1 MPHRAC
7 GPGDIIVPPA
17 YGGWLLGRA
26 LEEEGPGPWW
36 EYVGVAPEFTD
47 ALSRAAR
54 LANRAG
60 ARVWFHAGGE
70 EYRLV
75 PPDALPTRTDTPD
88 N

>member
-1 MPHRAC
+1 MRHRAC
-7 GPGDIIVPPA
+7 GPGDIIVAQA

-47 ALSRAAR
+47 ALSRAAK
-54 LANRAG
+54 LASRSG

-75 PPDALPTRTDTPD
+75 SRDALTIDSDTS
-88 N
+88 